1 MSTVAISY
9 ARFSSA
15 PQAQGASLSR
25 QVERAREYAEANSLI
40 LDPTLCFEDPG
51 VSAWDQSNLEKG
63 ALGGFLRAVDEG
75 KVPKGA
81 TLIVESFDRLSRATP
96 LDALPVFLRIIGAGL
111 NLAILT
117 NPPQLFSRATLKESG
132 YQLMAA
138 IIEMS
143 RAHSESEYKSK
154 RVSDAWARRRNA
166 GANSRSGLSAI
177 PPGWIEK
184 HKEGGA
190 CRYKLIPER
199 LAIVKQIIQWALAG
213 IGNHSIVTRLNRDAV
228 PPWVRSQSELAKKN
242 QLRAD
247 AGLPPREPAWEPSYV
262 QKMLSSP
269 ALYGA
274 VRVKGG
280 ALVTGVYPPVISEDQ
295 FIYLQARRREKATR
309 KSSNRK
315 GATVS
320 NLFGGMLVCGYCQSP
335 MTLSGYTSRK
345 TGQTKRNYACHGAR
359 TGKTSCRMHGW
370 DVGSLE
376 ESVLFWLTQMN
387 LTDLLGMRSTNL
399 LEEANTKLAVLR
411 NQLAEANKKKSN
423 AEAAILKG
431 AIHLAALHNELV
443 DQCGELLAAIRDQE
457 GRVAILV
464 REDGSGTSR
473 LKGVI
478 NLFKALKRPTGQ
490 EELRMLRERV
500 ASALSQTISTITLYP
515 KGHNAHETADE
526 RFADIR
532 FANGVSRRLEAGEC

>member
-1 MSTVAISY
+1 MWK
-9 ARFSSA
+9 
-15 PQAQGASLSR
+15 G
-25 QVERAREYAEANSLI
+25 
-40 LDPTLCFEDPG
+40 
-51 VSAWDQSNLEKG
+51 G
-63 ALGGFLRAVDEG
+63 ALGAFLQVVNQG
-75 KVPKGA
+75 KVPEGA

-96 LDALPVFLRIIGAGL
+96 VDALPVFLKIISSGL

-117 NPPQLFSRATLKESG
+117 NPPQLFSRATLKEHAH
-132 YQLMAA
+132 QLMLA
-138 IIEMS
+138 IVEMS
-143 RAHSESEYKSK
+143 RAHSESEHKSK

-166 GANSRSGLSAI
+166 GADSRSGLSAI
-177 PPGWIEK
+177 PPGWIAK
-184 HKEGGA
+184 HKELGA
-190 CRYKLIPER
+190 CRYELIPER
-199 LAIVKQIIQWALAG
+199 HAVVKQIIQWALAG
-213 IGNHSIVTRLNRDAV
+213 IGNHSIITRLNRDGV
-228 PPWVRSQSELAKKN
+228 PPWVRSQSELEKKN
-242 QLRAD
+242 KLRAD

-262 QKMLSSP
+262 QKILSSP

-280 ALVTGVYPPVISEDQ
+280 ACVSGVYPPVISEDQ

-315 GATVS
+315 GPAVS
-320 NLFGGMLVCGYCQSP
+320 NLFGGMLFCGYCQSP
-335 MTLSGYTSRK
+335 MILSGYTSRK

-387 LTDLLGMRSTNL
+387 FDDQLGMRGTNL

-411 NQLAEANKKKSN
+411 NQLAEADKKKAN
-423 AEAAILKG
+423 VEAAIMNG
-431 AIHLAALHNELV
+431 SIHLAGRHNDLA
-443 DQCGELLAAIRDQE
+443 DQCGELLAAVRDQE

-478 NLFKALKRPTGQ
+478 NLFKALKRTTGQ
-490 EELRMLRERV
+490 EDLRMLRERV
-500 ASALSQTISTITLYP
+500 ASALSQTIRTITLYP

-532 FANGVSRRLEAGEC
+532 FANGLSRRLEAGEC